1 MKINNF
7 FQREEDSFLKNN
19 VCIFKKYK
27 PIKKI
32 GFGSFGNVYLTK
44 RIKDGK
50 LFAMKTEKNNSNEK
64 QLEEEAYFL
73 YSLQGFGIP
82 KFISYGKTKN
92 YKILIETLL
101 DKSLN
106 ELMKI
111 QNRLSL
117 KDVCLIGIQILDR
130 LEWIHSKNI
139 IYRDI
144 KPQNFLIGKDD
155 PNVIY
160 IIDFGLCK
168 KYRSSKTGKHI
179 LPRNTGLINGTI
191 KYASSYVLSGKE
203 SSRRDDLIAL
213 GYMLI
218 YLYRGSLP
226 WELEMKEFN
235 YQIFK
240 KIVYLKRTN
249 SNGTL
254 FNNLPKEFAEYIN
267 YNNNLKFEQE
277 PDYKYL
283 HSLFNKILFGLK
295 FDFQNMSF
303 SWITS
308 KQINLFRMPR
318 NNSMRKS
325 NSHSR
330 LYKKIVEKSAQRAK
344 SESNEKYHKNNI
356 TNNNRRNLNI
366 SPIPKIKIINN
377 VKKENNINF
386 KNNEEMVSIQINE
399 HEINKDFKCKKIILK
414 KKIDNSNYVNNS
426 SRNNDNIISYNSNNS
441 NNNINSTENYISHE
455 AIVNIS
461 PNKNN
466 KINLFFKNQYK
477 LRKKNKNFNEQKFP
491 INIINNNN
499 SNNNIFQKSFFSSLK
514 KLNDSNSTKIDYI
527 LNNSNKNTS
536 KEEKIIKNNIN
547 NSFSKSSIQ
556 KKNLKMIPAKKQINK
571 NIYNQKISLSN
582 YIKKN
587 SINPKLI
594 SKNIHTNNNLELN
607 RSSINQNKNLSKNN
621 IKVIYIN
628 NNYNF
633 LKNKDYKIPI
643 SHFSNSNIINA
654 DGRYSL
660 EINQRNKFIN
670 LKNKNILNKSPF
682 QINSYNLKPNL
693 NNTYKSIFKRNEKEK
708 SPFSEYIAPIYD
720 KLFEN
725 N

>member
-1 MKINNF
+1 MKINKF
-7 FQREEDSFLKNN
+7 FQKEEDSFLKNN
-19 VCIFKKYK
+19 DCIFKKYK

-32 GFGSFGNVYLTK
+32 GFGSFGSVYLTK

-50 LFAMKTEKNNSNEK
+50 LFAMKTEKNNSKIK
-64 QLEEEAYFL
+64 QLEGEACFL

-82 KFISYGKTKN
+82 KIISYGKSKN
-92 YKILIETLL
+92 YNILIETLL
-101 DKSLN
+101 DKSLY

-111 QNRLSL
+111 QKKLSL

-168 KYRSSKTGKHI
+168 KYRSSKTGKHM

-191 KYASSYVLSGKE
+191 KYASLYVLSGKE

-213 GYMLI
+213 GYLLI
-218 YLYRGSLP
+218 YLYMGSLP

-254 FNNLPKEFAEYIN
+254 FNNLPKEFAEYFN

-283 HSLFNKILFGLK
+283 HSLFNKILFELK

-308 KQINLFRMPR
+308 KQINLLRMPR

-330 LYKKIVEKSAQRAK
+330 LFKKIVERSTQRAK
-344 SESNEKYHKNNI
+344 SESNEKYLKNNI
-356 TNNNRRNLNI
+356 PNNNKRILNN

-377 VKKENNINF
+377 VKIENNINF
-386 KNNEEMVSIQINE
+386 KNNEEMVSIQSND

-414 KKIDNSNYVNNS
+414 KKIDNSNSVNNR
-426 SRNNDNIISYNSNNS
+426 SRNNDKLVRYNSNNS
-441 NNNINSTENYISHE
+441 NNDINSTKNYISHE
-455 AIVNIS
+455 AIANIS
-461 PNKNN
+461 PNKN
-466 KINLFFKNQYK
+466 KKTNLFFKNQFKLNQINIFLKLQK
-477 LRKKNKNFNEQKFP
+477 LRK
-491 INIINNNN
+491 IIYFK
-499 SNNNIFQKSFFSSLK
+499 ILIILK
-514 KLNDSNSTKIDYI
+514 
-527 LNNSNKNTS
+527 
-536 KEEKIIKNNIN
+536 
-547 NSFSKSSIQ
+547 
-556 KKNLKMIPAKKQINK
+556 
-571 NIYNQKISLSN
+571 
-582 YIKKN
+582 
-587 SINPKLI
+587 
-594 SKNIHTNNNLELN
+594 
-607 RSSINQNKNLSKNN
+607 
-621 IKVIYIN
+621 IYI
-628 NNYNF
+628 
-633 LKNKDYKIPI
+633 
-643 SHFSNSNIINA
+643 
-654 DGRYSL
+654 
-660 EINQRNKFIN
+660 
-670 LKNKNILNKSPF
+670 
-682 QINSYNLKPNL
+682 
-693 NNTYKSIFKRNEKEK
+693 
-708 SPFSEYIAPIYD
+708 
-720 KLFEN
+720 
-725 N
+725 